1 VKADQ
6 WLRSKEKK
14 ERKKKRRAR
23 DDANITTS
31 KGHLEK
37 IGNDDPLRQ
46 ERNKTASECHRQRAP
61 HPHRA
66 DPSKSREMSSHRTI
80 KYGQE
85 GKKREK
91 MYKTQ
96 RPPKSQ
102 YMAAFFT
109 HIENTK
115 KIYLF

>member
-1 VKADQ
+1 MKADQ

-14 ERKKKRRAR
+14 ERKKKRSAW
-23 DDANITTS
+23 DGANITTS

-85 GKKREK
+85 GEKKG
-91 MYKTQ
+91 
-96 RPPKSQ
+96 
-102 YMAAFFT
+102 
-109 HIENTK
+109 ENV
-115 KIYLF
+115 